1 MKKKLLSLLFVGVL
15 LVVSAVPVFA
25 NTLAEEPQPPIQV
38 EGNRDLAN
46 DIPIRDRI
54 TGLLET
60 VYERSGKLVE
70 HVGDDLAR
78 AENIEERLTKA
89 IERYEEL
96 GEDTSEVQRALD
108 EFLAKVLEIEAGYNN
123 VLDIYNT
130 PAGFDADGQVTDI
143 DDAIDSM
150 QALIDSLQTSH
161 QEWHEATASLREV
174 LEAYQEAHP
183 RVEE

>member
-1 MKKKLLSLLFVGVL
+1 MKKNLLLLLFVGVL

-25 NTLAEEPQPPIQV
+25 NTLAEEPQPPVQA
-38 EGNRDLAN
+38 EGNQDLAD

-54 TGLLET
+54 TGLLEN
-60 VYERSGKLVE
+60 VYEKFGKLVE

-78 AENIEERLTKA
+78 ADNIEERLVNA
-89 IERYEEL
+89 IERQEAL
-96 GEDTSEVQRALD
+96 GEDTSEVQMALD
-108 EFLAKVLEIEAGYNN
+108 DFLAKLPKIEAGYAD
-123 VLDIYNT
+123 VLNIYNG
-130 PAGFDADGQVTDI
+130 PAGFDANGKVTDI

-150 QALIDSLQTSH
+150 QVLKDGLQATH
-161 QEWHEATASLREV
+161 QDWHEATASLREV